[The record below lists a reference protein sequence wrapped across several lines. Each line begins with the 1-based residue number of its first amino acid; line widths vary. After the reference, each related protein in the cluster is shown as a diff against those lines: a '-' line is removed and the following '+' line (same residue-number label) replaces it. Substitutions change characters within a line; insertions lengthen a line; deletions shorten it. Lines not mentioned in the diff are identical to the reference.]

1 MLLVNGTPQPD
12 PLVLQTGTRYRLRI
26 GKYGGVLAAKRHW
39 RHVPGRASAM
49 SKYGPKPEFLTSPQN
64 RTFSRIQQDLVSVPP
79 SVENIAPI
87 ALQSVGITEKFAGF
101 GLAEDA
107 FTHQGVD
114 EADGIELFHV
124 IGSGALD

>member
-1 MLLVNGTPQPD
+1 
-12 PLVLQTGTRYRLRI
+12 
-26 GKYGGVLAAKRHW
+26 
-39 RHVPGRASAM
+39 M

-107 FTHQGVD
+107 FAHQGVD
-114 EADGIELFHV
+114 EADGIGLFHV